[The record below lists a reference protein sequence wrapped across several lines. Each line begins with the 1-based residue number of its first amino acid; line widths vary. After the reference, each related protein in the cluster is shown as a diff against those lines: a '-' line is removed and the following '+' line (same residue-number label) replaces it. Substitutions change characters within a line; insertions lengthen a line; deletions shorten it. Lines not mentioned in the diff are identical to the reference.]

1 MDQGTPRGNQ
11 EQYPDGRNRRRAQ
24 DQGRYYTN
32 RQRPYIQRTRPINDE
47 DYLEEELPVEEYDA
61 YDAWEDSV
69 NAGEAD
75 EETYPEYIPRRRRS
89 SAYSSTPPRRSPGP
103 REPARARPVARKRPR
118 RRKSSLPSM
127 LLGCG
132 LGMLVAV
139 GLAIAVVLYFVVPS
153 LKNGGTP
160 VNPFNPLHQ
169 YTKEESVTTPIT
181 SLGTVEVCT
190 KIGNVALL
198 VDPSSATTTITSKKM
213 VQATSQ
219 GDAQQKF
226 AQMKVEIQPPATVT
240 QPLTCTRLPNP
251 TNQQGTTA
259 SGEALIVNVVFPT
272 TGGLAQDT
280 TASTDI
286 TIHIPPGILPQT
298 PSLQIGVEAPVGNI
312 TVQGLSGVYSLHGN
326 TGAIKVT
333 QAILA
338 SGSRLETG
346 QKGVTFNGLLLIPPT
361 ATATAPARYYIRS
374 EQGNVDVTLPA
385 NLNIQVNLTTNI
397 GKIKSDFPIQPQK
410 DPKDENSM
418 SYNGPLNPQA
428 GTPAPASLNL
438 DVSIGNINLHKAPG
452 A

>member
-1 MDQGTPRGNQ
+1 MDQGTPRRSQG
-11 EQYPDGRNRRRAQ
+11 QYPDGRNRRRTQ
-24 DQGRYYTN
+24 GQGRYYTN
-32 RQRPYIQRTRPINDE
+32 RQRPNTRSTRPINDE
-47 DYLEEELPVEEYDA
+47 DYLEEQEPVEEYDE
-61 YDAWEDSV
+61 YGAWENSV
-69 NAGEAD
+69 DAGEAD
-75 EETYPEYIPRRRRS
+75 EQDYPEYIPRRRRS
-89 SAYSSTPPRRSPGP
+89 SAYYSTPPRRSPAPG
-103 REPARARPVARKRPR
+103 EPVRSRPVVRRHSR

-132 LGMLVAV
+132 LGMLVTV

-160 VNPFNPLHQ
+160 INPFNPLHQ
-169 YTKEESVTTPIT
+169 FTKEESATTPIT
-181 SLGTVEVCT
+181 SLGAVEVCT
-190 KIGNVALL
+190 KIGNVSLL
-198 VDPSSATTTITSKKM
+198 VDPNSATTTIISKKT

-226 AQMKVEIQPPATVT
+226 AQMKVEVQPPATVT
-240 QPLTCTRLPNP
+240 QPLTCTRLPKP
-251 TNQQGTTA
+251 TNAQDPTA

-272 TGGLAQDT
+272 TGGLAQET

-298 PSLQIGVEAPVGNI
+298 PSLQVGVEAPVGNI

-361 ATATAPARYYIRS
+361 ATTNDPARYYIRS
-374 EQGNVDVTLPA
+374 EQGDIDVTLPA
-385 NLNIQVNLTTNI
+385 NLNIQTNLTTNI

-418 SYNGPLNPQA
+418 SYNGPLNPPA
-428 GTPAPASLNL
+428 GAPAPAALNL
-438 DVSIGNINLHKAPG
+438 DVSIGNITIHKAPG